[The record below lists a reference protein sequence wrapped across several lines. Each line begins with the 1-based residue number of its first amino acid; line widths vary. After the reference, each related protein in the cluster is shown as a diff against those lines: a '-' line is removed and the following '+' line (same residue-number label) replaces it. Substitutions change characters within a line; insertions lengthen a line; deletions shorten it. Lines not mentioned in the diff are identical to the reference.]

1 MSMRRVFLDSLLI
14 VIVGVT
20 LFARV
25 STAYFCGFDDFSETH
40 RAVFEDARHPVN
52 IFTTTHF
59 GGPKYRPLNRLSTFV
74 CWNLGRGTALPFR
87 LRNLVFHLI
96 CALCVY
102 GMAWFWTHDR
112 KTALTAGLLF
122 CLMPVANQTVVAAIF
137 TNTVAYALLLSS
149 FLLFLYWLDN
159 GRSYLLAVA
168 MTLVA
173 IGLFFYEPVIVV
185 FAMIF
190 GYLLL
195 FRWKRNTL
203 DRRKIMALVGSSAIV
218 LLIFGTVR
226 HLIVH
231 GQNPRAPLATILV
244 DSAMYIA
251 ALVSPVDPVLTNR
264 LFGTPLPP
272 AFHVSRQ
279 SLLWFA
285 LASATLSAAALLLSR
300 TQEVQAGLR
309 RLDKGLATF
318 LVLSIFAVLTPF
330 LVFSPHASETY
341 LYLPAALYAIV
352 LSLVFRALLT
362 SDLAYGIVVAIFLLS
377 FGAGTWAR
385 NQKVA
390 SCGQIAARILGQLPV
405 DDWKTGENYVR
416 LANARGEAPQHHY
429 GVYLYQGLS
438 TIERGEPGDSPAA
451 MYALQ
456 LVTKNPS
463 LKVEVVDP
471 AEIDH
476 SCNIPR
482 TCFWVYR
489 NGTVRDVTQAAT
501 Q

>member
-1 MSMRRVFLDSLLI
+1 MSMRRVLLDSLLI
-14 VIVGVT
+14 VIVGVIM
-20 LFARV
+20 FARV
-25 STAYFCGFDDFSETH
+25 STAYFCGFDDFGETH
-40 RAVFEDARHPVN
+40 RAVFEDARHPVH

-74 CWNLGRGTALPFR
+74 CWELGGGSALPFR
-87 LRNLVFHLI
+87 LRNLFFHLI
-96 CALCVY
+96 CAFCVY
-102 GMAWFWTHDR
+102 GIAWFWTHDR

-122 CLMPVANQTVVAAIF
+122 CLMPAANQTVVAAIF
-137 TNTVAYALLLSS
+137 TNTVAYALLLAS
-149 FLLFLYWLDN
+149 FLLFLYWLDR
-159 GRSYLLAVA
+159 GRWYILAA
-168 MTLVA
+168 SMTSVS

-190 GYLLL
+190 GYLFLSS
-195 FRWKRNTL
+195 WKRNTL
-203 DRRKIMALVGSSAIV
+203 DGRKIMALVGSSAVV

-231 GQNPRAPLATILV
+231 GQNPRAPLGTILV

-251 ALVSPVDPVLTNR
+251 ALVSPVDPVLANR

-279 SLLWFA
+279 SLLWLA
-285 LASATLSAAALLLSR
+285 LAFAALLATALLLLR
-300 TQEVQAGLR
+300 TQAVQAGLR
-309 RLDKGLATF
+309 RLDKGLAAF
-318 LVLSIFAVLTPF
+318 LVFSIFAVLTPF

-362 SDLAYGIVVAIFLLS
+362 SDLAYGIVAAIFLLS

-390 SCGQIAARILGQLPV
+390 ACGQIAARILGQLPM
-405 DDWKTGENYVR
+405 DDWKTGESYIR
-416 LANARGEAPQHHY
+416 LANAAGEAPQHHY

-438 TIERGEPGDSPAA
+438 TIERGDPGDSPAA

-471 AEIDH
+471 TEMDH
-476 SCNIPR
+476 SCSIPR

-489 NGTVRDVTQAAT
+489 DGTIRDVTQTAAK
-501 Q
+501 